1 LTKDDLFLFTLEDL
15 DTRLQLHRGEYDA
28 LTLAWL
34 LRKLLLK
41 PLRDKIAAEV
51 WPDHFPERA
60 RGSRRVRD
68 PRHYGWPLGT
78 EETRLS

>member
-34 LRKLLLK
+34 LRKLLLN
-41 PLRDKIAAEV
+41 RCGT
-51 WPDHFPERA
+51 R
-60 RGSRRVRD
+60 SRLKSGRITSRSGHGD
-68 PRHYGWPLGT
+68 PVEFGIPATTVGL
-78 EETRLS
+78 